1 MYRRTFLAAIA
12 AAATASAQK
21 PLEDPHFPR
30 YHFRP
35 PKNWMNDPNGL
46 IYWNGEYHM
55 FYQYNPHAAYWGDMH
70 WGHTVSTDLVHWK
83 PLPLALYPDKPYDKD
98 GVFSGCAV
106 VHDGVPTLVYTGT
119 NPETQCV
126 ATTSNNLRE
135 FHKLDKNPVISEPP
149 AKVTGFRDPWLW
161 KEGDEWLMALG
172 GGFPDVGGAILLYS
186 SKDLVSWRYLH
197 PLCQG
202 DKSKTGHNWECPNFF
217 PLGERHVLLIS
228 AEPFRKVLYFIGRYE
243 NRRFT
248 PESEGVFDAG
258 GSLYAPQTFLDKD
271 GRRTLIGWLTETRPQ
286 EEFVKAGWSGGQS
299 LPRVLT
305 LRKDRTLGVEPHP
318 NIRTVREP
326 WNKPGAQAEFEAT
339 FSRTPAKAELHV
351 GSEVLPIE
359 YSGGSL
365 TVANHSAPMKLD
377 AGEPLRLDI
386 FVDHSVVEVFANGRV
401 AMAIRV
407 YPSTSDPLRLDAPGA
422 KITAYQIPGTVDYA

>member
-1 MYRRTFLAAIA
+1 MAAVVF
-12 AAATASAQK
+12 
-21 PLEDPHFPR
+21 EDPHFPR

-55 FYQYNPHAAYWGDMH
+55 FYQYNPNAAFWGDMH
-70 WGHTVSTDLVHWK
+70 WGHTVSADLVHWK

-119 NPETQCV
+119 KPETQCV

-135 FHKLDKNPVISEPP
+135 FHKIDKNPVISAPP
-149 AKVTGFRDPWLW
+149 TKVTGFRDPCLW
-161 KEGDEWLMALG
+161 KEGDEWMMALG
-172 GGFPDVGGAILLYS
+172 GGFPGVGGAILLYS

-197 PLCQG
+197 PLCEG
-202 DKSKTGHNWECPNFF
+202 EKSKTGHNWECPNFF
-217 PLGERHVLLIS
+217 ALGDRHVLLIS
-228 AEPFRKVLYFIGRYE
+228 AEPFRKVLFFIGRYE

-248 PESEGVFDAG
+248 PESEGVFDTG
-258 GSLYAPQTFLDKD
+258 GSLYAPQTFLDKEN
-271 GRRTLIGWLTETRPQ
+271 RRTLIGWLEETRPQ
-286 EEFVKAGWSGGQS
+286 AEFVKAGWSGVQS

-318 NIRTVREP
+318 NVRTIREP
-326 WNKPGAQAEFEAT
+326 WGKPGAQAEFEAT

-351 GSEVLPIE
+351 GSETLPIE
-359 YSGGSL
+359 YTGGSL
-365 TVANHSAPMKLD
+365 TVGTHSASLKLD
-377 AGEPLRLDI
+377 AGEPLHLDI

-401 AMAIRV
+401 TMAIRV
-407 YPSTSDPLRLDAPGA
+407 YPSMSDPLRLDASGA
-422 KITAYQIPGTVDYA
+422 KVTAYQIPGTIA

>member
-1 MYRRTFLAAIA
+1 MASTVDRMNRRTFLTGIAAIA
-12 AAATASAQK
+12 SAS
-21 PLEDPHFPR
+21 PDDPHFPR

-55 FYQYNPHAAYWGDMH
+55 FYQYNPNAAYWGDMH
-70 WGHTVSTDLVHWK
+70 WGHAVSTDLMHWK

-119 NPETQCV
+119 NPERQCV

-135 FHKLDKNPVISEPP
+135 FHKIDQNPVISAPP
-149 AKVTGFRDPWLW
+149 MEVTGFRDPCLW

-172 GGFPDVGGAILLYS
+172 GGFPDVGGAVLLYS

-202 DKSKTGHNWECPNFF
+202 KNSKTGHNWECPNFF
-217 PLGERHVLLIS
+217 PLGDRHVLLVS
-228 AEPFRKVLYFIGRYE
+228 AEPFQKVLYFIGRYE

-271 GRRTLIGWLTETRPQ
+271 GRRTLIGWLTEPRSK
-286 EEFVKAGWSGGQS
+286 EESVKAGWSGVQS

-318 NIRTVREP
+318 NVRTVREP
-326 WNKPGAQAEFEAT
+326 WSKRGAQVEFEAT
-339 FSRTPAKAELHV
+339 TAKADLYL

-359 YSGGSL
+359 YAGGSL
-365 TVANHSAPMKLD
+365 TVANRSAPMKLA
-377 AGEPLRLDI
+377 AGEPLRLNV
-386 FVDHSVVEVFANGRV
+386 FVDHSVVEIFANGRV
-401 AMAIRV
+401 AMALRV
-407 YPSTSDPLRLDAPGA
+407 YPAKTGPVRLDAPGA
-422 KITAYQIPGTVDYA
+422 KVTAYQVPNTVEYD